1 VGFCASRTG
10 TWASSKSAERYAR
23 ETKKPPCSVAEAG
36 RIASKRSV
44 TVGSVLFAVV
54 AKERASAM
62 GCVSDASRVAIERLI
77 TAGRVDEAGRIA
89 IERLNTIGR
98 VAIAFGVEKEC
109 GVTGRRIIAGERISA
124 NGIVVPSSRV
134 SIERVNT
141 NGVVVAATGV
151 AEQGT
156 NTCRRVVPARGVV
169 MERLET
175 KAAVPDSAGQID
187 QHSAAIGCVAVG
199 QNVQFSGL
207 RPLRKRKAGEQE
219 WDEKQ
224 WSCRLKLI

>member
-98 VAIAFGVEKEC
+98 VAIAFGVEKER
-109 GVTGRRIIAGERISA
+109 GVTGRRIIAGRVAVERGLTVGRVVAATNVAGERISA

-141 NGVVVAATGV
+141 NGVVVC
-151 AEQGT
+151 
-156 NTCRRVVPARGVV
+156 CRRYPRILSAITSRSIRKLSWMKRTLLPSAWFQRTGISRMRNPARCA
-169 MERLET
+169 R
-175 KAAVPDSAGQID
+175 
-187 QHSAAIGCVAVG
+187 
-199 QNVQFSGL
+199 
-207 RPLRKRKAGEQE
+207 
-219 WDEKQ
+219 
-224 WSCRLKLI
+224 